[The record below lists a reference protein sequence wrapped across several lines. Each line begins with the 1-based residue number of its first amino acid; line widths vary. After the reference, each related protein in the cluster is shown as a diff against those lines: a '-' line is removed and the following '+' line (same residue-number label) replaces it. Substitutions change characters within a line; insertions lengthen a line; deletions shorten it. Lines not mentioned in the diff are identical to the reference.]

1 MLSFLE
7 LLSLRS
13 ISGEKM
19 SLQQLQ
25 EKNVALL
32 RTCHLLSLELAEV
45 QTEKA
50 ELEIQ
55 LDQLRASLPQ

>member
-1 MLSFLE
+1 METFF
-7 LLSLRS
+7 LRS
-13 ISGEKM
+13 GPGEKM
-19 SLQQLQ
+19 SVQQLQ
-25 EKNVALL
+25 EKNSALL

-55 LDQLRASLPQ
+55 LDQFRASLPL